1 MSGLFLHGVKSSL
14 IPDDLCCPCT
24 SSEMGPSFQVMVME
38 SWTSEKKSEC
48 VWECDWLIKKMPSRK
63 NMNLN
68 CDIFLTQGFFLLFQ
82 AGLVEV
88 QLDTGAAQ
96 VQWDNHAWSRCKATA
111 SNTAGFLNEN
121 KSLMMV

>member
-1 MSGLFLHGVKSSL
+1 MRFPERGGKTGL
-14 IPDDLCCPCT
+14 
-24 SSEMGPSFQVMVME
+24 MVN
-38 SWTSEKKSEC
+38 KKY
-48 VWECDWLIKKMPSRK
+48 LSRK

-68 CDIFLTQGFFLLFQ
+68 HDIFLTQGFFLLFQ

-96 VQWDNHAWSRCKATA
+96 VQWDNHVWSCYKATA

-121 KSLMMV
+121 KSLRMV